1 MSQKWV
7 TVKQA
12 CNILGISR
20 TTLYRRIK
28 QGEIETKKDES
39 SMTSCFI
46 DVPNGTDNGT
56 INIPDGT
63 PRSAAQ
69 LEQEM
74 KQWREKVEFQVKEI
88 AELKQELRRKDE
100 RLEDNRQRQD
110 TIILQLTRQL
120 DQSQRLLEYHREP
133 WYRRW
138 FKKKQTPGDG
148 TRQ

>member
-28 QGEIETKKDES
+28 QGEIETKKDEAS
-39 SMTSCFI
+39 KTLCFI

-56 INIPDGT
+56 MNVSDGT
-63 PRSAAQ
+63 LDSVAQ
-69 LEQEM
+69 LGQEV
-74 KQWREKVEFQVKEI
+74 KHWRERVGSQEKEI

-100 RLEDNRQRQD
+100 LLEDNRQRQD
-110 TIILQLTRQL
+110 TIILQLTRQVE
-120 DQSQRLLEYHREP
+120 QSQRLLEYHQEP

-138 FKKKQTPGDG
+138 FKKSGKSQEG
-148 TRQ
+148 